1 MISWRTLLKFIAKC
15 LLYSFVIIL
24 IDFVILF
31 SLAGRLEEITY
42 SLSIVMLLEGGIGLV
57 VGGGAV
63 LYSPVS
69 AKISEMILH
78 TKPWNAK
85 RQKEVE
91 TQTRAWII
99 TGVFLV
105 LEALLLSALC
115 IFKCY
120 NILDNVRKVNHLLLE
135 DRIRIKSHGNK

>member
-1 MISWRTLLKFIAKC
+1 MISWRTLLEFLAKC

-31 SLAGRLEEITY
+31 FLVGRPDEIIY
-42 SLSIVMLLEGGIGLV
+42 PLSIVMLLEGGIGLV

-63 LYSPVS
+63 LYSPAS
-69 AKISEMILH
+69 AKISEMIFH

-91 TQTRAWII
+91 TQSRAWII
-99 TGVFLV
+99 TGAFLV
-105 LEALLLSALC
+105 LEALILSAL
-115 IFKCY
+115 
-120 NILDNVRKVNHLLLE
+120 
-135 DRIRIKSHGNK
+135 

>member
-1 MISWRTLLKFIAKC
+1 MKFIAKC

-105 LEALLLSALC
+105 LEALLLSAL
-115 IFKCY
+115 
-120 NILDNVRKVNHLLLE
+120 
-135 DRIRIKSHGNK
+135 